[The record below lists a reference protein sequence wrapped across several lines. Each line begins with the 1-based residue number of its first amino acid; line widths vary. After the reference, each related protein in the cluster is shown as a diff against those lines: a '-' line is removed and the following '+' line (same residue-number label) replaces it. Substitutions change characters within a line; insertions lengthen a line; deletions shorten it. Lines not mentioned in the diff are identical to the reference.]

1 MNKLHV
7 MNSSN
12 LEVLRKSID
21 NIDAAL
27 LHLLAERF
35 SLTGRVGLLKK
46 REGLPAEDSS
56 REKEQIARYRSIAGS
71 AGLDPEIALRLHSFL
86 VEESKKNHR
95 IIKEDSSIG

>member
-1 MNKLHV
+1 

-35 SLTGRVGLLKK
+35 SITGRVGLLKK
-46 REGLPAEDSS
+46 REGLPAEDPS
-56 REKEQIARYRSIAGS
+56 REKEQIARYRTIAAS
-71 AGLDPEIALRLHSFL
+71 AGLDPEIAIRLHSFL

-95 IIKEDSSIG
+95 RIINDTSKG